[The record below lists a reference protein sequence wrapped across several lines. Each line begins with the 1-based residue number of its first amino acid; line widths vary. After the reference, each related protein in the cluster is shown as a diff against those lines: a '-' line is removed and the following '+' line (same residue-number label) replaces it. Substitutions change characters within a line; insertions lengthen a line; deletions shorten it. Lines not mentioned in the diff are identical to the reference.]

1 MLCLEQIKYYA
12 TNITY
17 NFATGSN
24 DKMTCNMTGVLV
36 TCCVTQCDRAR
47 KKGKISFYTLYKI
60 GRQFAQT
67 LFERVEWVGGAA
79 ESKKLS
85 DDKNV

>member
-1 MLCLEQIKYYA
+1 MI
-12 TNITY
+12 
-17 NFATGSN
+17 
-24 DKMTCNMTGVLV
+24 DKGP
-36 TCCVTQCDRAR
+36 
-47 KKGKISFYTLYKI
+47 YKI
-60 GRQFAQT
+60 GRQFART

>member
-1 MLCLEQIKYYA
+1 MGFLLPETIP
-12 TNITY
+12 NS
-17 NFATGSN
+17 G
-24 DKMTCNMTGVLV
+24 
-36 TCCVTQCDRAR
+36 
-47 KKGKISFYTLYKI
+47 KGPYKI
-60 GRQFAQT
+60 GRQFART